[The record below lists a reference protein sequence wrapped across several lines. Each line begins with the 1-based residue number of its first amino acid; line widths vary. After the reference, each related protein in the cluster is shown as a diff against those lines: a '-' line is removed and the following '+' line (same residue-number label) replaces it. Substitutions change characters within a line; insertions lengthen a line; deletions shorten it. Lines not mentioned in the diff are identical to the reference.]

1 MKIVKT
7 LLLTAAVLIS
17 ASAYAGSVKLPKAD
31 PLIGHWC
38 LKQEEGVN
46 GAPASIYERMQGS
59 DCGSNVDV
67 DGYLSI
73 SKSGYS
79 SHEVGCSFIEL
90 NQLHD
95 GWLAISKCGFADEYD
110 SNAALEFRIVGRTL
124 HIRVMAVTEK

>member
-1 MKIVKT
+1 MALLGPRQMSDLSPQSGRKRTLIRADRYIASGGVMKIVKT

-67 DGYLSI
+67 DG
-73 SKSGYS
+73 
-79 SHEVGCSFIEL
+79 
-90 NQLHD
+90 
-95 GWLAISKCGFADEYD
+95 
-110 SNAALEFRIVGRTL
+110 
-124 HIRVMAVTEK
+124 